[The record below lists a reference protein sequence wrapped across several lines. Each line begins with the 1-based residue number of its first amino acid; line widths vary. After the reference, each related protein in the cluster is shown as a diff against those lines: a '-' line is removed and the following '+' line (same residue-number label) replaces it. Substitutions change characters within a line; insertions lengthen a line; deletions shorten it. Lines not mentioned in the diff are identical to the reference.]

1 MVDVI
6 PPTPRTPSGLR
17 REQLH
22 PDVAAALDEIDRLL
36 AELANGS
43 ALLDRDT
50 VVDRILDTRLH
61 LVPTR

>member
-6 PPTPRTPSGLR
+6 PPTRTKKSGPS

-22 PDVAAALDEIDRLL
+22 PDVAAALDEIDILL
-36 AELANGS
+36 AELAHGS

-61 LVPTR
+61 LVPAR